1 MTFQGIGLAWY
12 LGAFIVA
19 IALLVFVHEWGHFIA
34 ARQCGVKV
42 LRFSIGFGRVLAS
55 WRPRNGETEW
65 TVSAIPLGGFVKML
79 DEREGPVAPE
89 ESARAFNN
97 KPVQIRMLI
106 VAAGPAANFLLA
118 ILLYWALY
126 MHGVEDLKPILGTPL
141 AHSSAAS
148 AGIQPGEMV
157 TAVDGRPVRT
167 WTDVRMAS
175 LQAILDKHAFTLET
189 RDAGGNIS
197 YRRMEVS
204 SLDEKGASDDP
215 TRDLGLQLNRI
226 AVRPVIGNVIAGGA
240 AANAGLRP
248 GDEVVNIGGH
258 TVSGWDQVVK
268 AVQQSAGK
276 PVLLGIRRGNERLGI
291 SVIPEPV
298 VQAGLPI
305 GKIGVGVAPDP
316 SVRDAMMLTV
326 RYGVFES
333 FGKACS
339 QTFENSRLTLV
350 LLGKMV
356 LGEVSLRNLS
366 GPVAIA
372 DYAGQSARLGIAP
385 YLGFLA
391 LISVSIGL
399 LNLLP
404 IPVLDGGH
412 LMYYLVEL
420 IKGSPVSE
428 RLQEVGQ
435 YIGLGALGL
444 LMSIAIIN
452 DIHRLI
458 SG

>member
-1 MTFQGIGLAWY
+1 MTFQGIGLSWY

-34 ARQCGVKV
+34 ARRCGVKV

-79 DEREGPVAPE
+79 DGREGPVAPE

-126 MHGVEDLKPILGTPL
+126 MHGVEDLKPILGAPL

-157 TAVDGRPVRT
+157 TAIDGRPIRT

-175 LQAILDKHAFTLET
+175 LQAILDRQAFTLET
-189 RDAGGNIS
+189 RDADGHVS
-197 YRRMEVS
+197 FRRLEVS
-204 SLDEKGASDDP
+204 SLAEKGASDDP

-226 AVRPVIGNVIAGGA
+226 PLRPVIGNVVAGGA
-240 AANAGLRP
+240 AANAGLKP
-248 GDEVVNIGGH
+248 GDEIVSIGSQS
-258 TVSGWDQVVK
+258 VANWDQVVK
-268 AVQQSAGK
+268 AVQQSPGRH
-276 PVLLGIRRGNERLGI
+276 LLFGIRRDGERMDI
-291 SVIPEPV
+291 SITPEP
-298 VQAGLPI
+298 AGQSGQQI
-305 GKIGVGVAPDP
+305 GKIGVGVLPDP
-316 SVRDAMMLTV
+316 SIRDAMMLTV
-326 RYGVFES
+326 RYGVFDA
-333 FGKACS
+333 FGKACV
-339 QTFENSRLTLV
+339 QTLENSRLTLV

-412 LMYYLVEL
+412 LMYYLAEL